1 MRPNQ
6 QNRRMRG
13 RNNNGGNNQGNNT
26 SNTGG
31 GNRKGP
37 NPLTRSYESNGPD
50 VKIRGSAQQVAEK
63 YTTLA
68 RDATS
73 AGDRVMTE
81 NYLQHAEHYNRI
93 IAAALAQMPAP
104 RDMRNDDDM
113 GDEGD
118 EDNGSNGNQQDNRS
132 RHNDQSG
139 DNGTGPQPVF
149 DGVPAEVSME
159 TEQPSGQQAP
169 RRPRNNRR
177 RDENRAT
184 EPVSA
189 EAASIEAQT
198 PDSQPVAAAA
208 DDEAPRRPRR
218 PRRPRE
224 SGEAVG
230 EEDGVKVILAR
241 GVPKQVAAV
250 DE

>member
-13 RNNNGGNNQGNNT
+13 RNNNGGNGNTNTSGNN
-26 SNTGG
+26 NNG

-73 AGDRVMTE
+73 AGDRVMAE

-149 DGVPAEVSME
+149 DDVPAEVSME
-159 TEQPSGQQAP
+159 SEQPSGQQAP

-177 RDENRAT
+177 RDENQAQET
-184 EPVSA
+184 AP
-189 EAASIEAQT
+189 AQT
-198 PDSQPVAAAA
+198 ASGEEEAPASQPVAAAA
-208 DDEAPRRPRR
+208 GDEAPRRPRR
-218 PRRPRE
+218 PRE
-224 SGEAVG
+224 SDEAG
-230 EEDGVKVILAR
+230 DDADGVKAILAR
-241 GVPKQVAAV
+241 GATKQVAAV

>member
-1 MRPNQ
+1 
-6 QNRRMRG
+6 MRG
-13 RNNNGGNNQGNNT
+13 RNNNGGNNQGNNQG
-26 SNTGG
+26 NNGG

-73 AGDRVMTE
+73 AGDRVMAE

-104 RDMRNDDDM
+104 REMRNDDDM

-118 EDNGSNGNQQDNRS
+118 EDMAPRANQDNRS
-132 RHNDQSG
+132 RQGEQSG

-149 DGVPAEVSME
+149 DDVPAEVSME
-159 TEQPSGQQAP
+159 AEQPSGQP
-169 RRPRNNRR
+169 SGRRPRNNRR
-177 RDENRAT
+177 RDENQAQEAAPAQT
-184 EPVSA
+184 ASDEAEAPVS
-189 EAASIEAQT
+189 
-198 PDSQPVAAAA
+198 QPAAAA
-208 DDEAPRRPRR
+208 GDDEAPRRPRR

-224 SGEAVG
+224 NDEVAGD
-230 EEDGVKVILAR
+230 EDGVKAILAR
-241 GVPKQVAAV
+241 GAPKQIAAV